1 MEELPDSPHSNKDK
15 KLLTNPKVK
24 KYFYQKIKLSLITMS
39 QPKKELVIK
48 GWKILMSKKSNNIS
62 EPRKE
67 SLSSQKRILESIKI
81 QRKKK
86 NKNIL

>member
-48 GWKILMSKKSNNIS
+48 G
-62 EPRKE
+62 
-67 SLSSQKRILESIKI
+67 
-81 QRKKK
+81 
-86 NKNIL
+86 